1 MVDQIASSTSVQA
14 AGTSQ
19 QDHSPSQRQT
29 AAEIYMKALNDAVT
43 LSSQALQILNQL
55 SQRTSI
61 SEAWLD
67 HLNDPPDL
75 NDPAAAASTPVAAA
89 SASGDGADPQT
100 VMRTSLN
107 RAKGDLSW
115 LLDTMSPPKVNTQ
128 EVVQALAARI
138 TADSVGVRPPA
149 DRVIAQADQNGTVPV
164 MYVENLSITTGRNG
178 DTTASVDRVTLTTV
192 DPSLVQGAGE
202 SSTPLVLDL
211 GGQAKS
217 VPESQLLPAEKKLR
231 EESDPRSL
239 MVIRQG
245 GTALPEGTLHVKMD
259 LLIPIA

>member
-1 MVDQIASSTSVQA
+1 MVDQIASSTSVQS
-14 AGTSQ
+14 AGASQ
-19 QDHSPSQRQT
+19 QERNPSQRQT

-55 SQRTSI
+55 SKRTSI
-61 SEAWLD
+61 AEAWLD
-67 HLNDPPDL
+67 HLTDPPNL
-75 NDPAAAASTPVAAA
+75 NDPANSASAPVA
-89 SASGDGADPQT
+89 SASASSGGDPQA

-107 RAKGDLSW
+107 RAKTDMSW
-115 LLDTMSPPKVNTQ
+115 LLETMAPPKVDIKQ
-128 EVVQALAARI
+128 VVQVLAARI
-138 TADSVGVRPPA
+138 TADNVGVRPPV
-149 DRVIAQADQNGTVPV
+149 DQVIAQAEQNDTVPV
-164 MYVENLSITTGRNG
+164 MYAENLSITTARNG
-178 DTTASVDRVTLTTV
+178 DTTASVDRVTLTAV
-192 DPSLVQGAGE
+192 DPSLLQGAGE
-202 SSTPLVLDL
+202 DKTPLVLDL

-231 EESDPRSL
+231 EQTEPRAL

>member
-1 MVDQIASSTSVQA
+1 MVDQIASSTSVQS
-14 AGTSQ
+14 AGASQ
-19 QDHSPSQRQT
+19 QERNLSQRQS

-55 SQRTSI
+55 SKRTSI

-67 HLNDPPDL
+67 HLNDPPNL
-75 NDPAAAASTPVAAA
+75 NDPATAAPAPMTET
-89 SASGDGADPQT
+89 SASSADPQT

-107 RAKGDLSW
+107 RAKSDLSW
-115 LLDTMSPPKVNTQ
+115 LLDTMNPPRVDIKQ
-128 EVVQALAARI
+128 VVQVLAARI
-138 TADSVGVRPPA
+138 TADNVGVQPSA
-149 DRVIAQADQNGTVPV
+149 DRVIAQAEQNDTVPV

-202 SSTPLVLDL
+202 GKTPLVLDL
-211 GGQAKS
+211 GGQAQS

-231 EESDPRSL
+231 EQSAPRSL
-239 MVIRQG
+239 MVVRQG